1 MVTLQFIGDPIMAGV
16 LCRSLVMIKN
26 NDNDDYDADCDV
38 LNCIMSL
45 LCKWIVS
52 VYMCNGTSCSFH
64 VCNPPF
70 HVSV

>member
-1 MVTLQFIGDPIMAGV
+1 MAGV

-52 VYMCNGTSCSFH
+52 VCVMALHAVSMYVILHSTCTYDSCCISSL
-64 VCNPPF
+64 VL
-70 HVSV
+70 SE